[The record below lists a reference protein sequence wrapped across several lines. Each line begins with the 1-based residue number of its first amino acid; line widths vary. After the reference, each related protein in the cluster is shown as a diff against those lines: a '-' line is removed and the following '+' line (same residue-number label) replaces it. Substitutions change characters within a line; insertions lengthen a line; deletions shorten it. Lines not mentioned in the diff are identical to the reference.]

1 MVGAY
6 FTWISPFY
14 TGPILAAIAA
24 FFVCAA
30 GNIIN
35 DVLDINI
42 DRINRPYRI
51 IVSGGISK
59 EKALRLALVFSVS
72 ALAISLF
79 TNAWVFVT
87 VLVALILVGLYNFR
101 AKRTPVLGNL
111 VVAMLAGLTFVT
123 GGLAVDRLLAF
134 TLPGPLIP
142 AFFGFLFHLA
152 REIVKDVEDIE
163 GDRAFGV
170 KTLPQVLG
178 VSRALLV
185 ALGVFFVFSLA
196 SFIPVF
202 QGWLGRTYEIIAV
215 YLIELPTLLILIFVW
230 GNPTP
235 QMLRTGSLV
244 LKGGMALGIL
254 ALILGR

>member
-1 MVGAY
+1 MLGAY
-6 FTWISPFY
+6 FTWIEPFY
-14 TGPILAAIAA
+14 IAPILAALAA
-24 FFVCAA
+24 FLACAA

-35 DVLDINI
+35 DIQDIKA
-42 DRINRPYRI
+42 DRINRPNRVLVTGEI
-51 IVSGGISK
+51 PK
-59 EKALRLALVFSVS
+59 EKAVRLALVSSVVALLTALFANFWVFFSVLI
-72 ALAISLF
+72 ALLLE
-79 TNAWVFVT
+79 T
-87 VLVALILVGLYNFR
+87 LYNFK
-101 AKRTPVLGNL
+101 AKRIPVLGNL
-111 VVAMLAGLTFVT
+111 IVAFLAGMTFIT
-123 GGLAVDRLLAF
+123 GGLAVDHLLTF

-142 AFFGFLFHLA
+142 ALFAFLFHLA

-163 GDRAFGV
+163 GDRVYNV
-170 KTLPQVLG
+170 KTLPQIVG

-185 ALGVFFVFSLA
+185 ALGVFFIFSLA

-215 YLIELPTLLILIFVW
+215 YLIDLPTLLILIFVW

-235 QMLRTGSLV
+235 KMLRAGSLV

>member
-1 MVGAY
+1 M
-6 FTWISPFY
+6 
-14 TGPILAAIAA
+14 
-24 FFVCAA
+24 
-30 GNIIN
+30 N
-35 DVLDINI
+35 DVLDINV
-42 DRINRPYRI
+42 DRINRPNRI
-51 IVSGGISK
+51 LVNGKISK
-59 EKALRLALVFSVS
+59 EKAVRLALALTVL
-72 ALAISLF
+72 ALAIGLF
-79 TNAWVFVT
+79 INFWVLST
-87 VLVALILVGLYNFR
+87 VIVALILTWLYNFKF
-101 AKRTPVLGNL
+101 KRTPVLGNL
-111 VVAMLAGLTFVT
+111 IVAFLAGLTFIT
-123 GGLAVDRLLAF
+123 GGVAVDRLLAF

-170 KTLPQVLG
+170 KTLPQILG

-185 ALGVFFVFSLA
+185 AMGVFVIFTLA

-235 QMLRTGSLV
+235 KMLRAGSLV